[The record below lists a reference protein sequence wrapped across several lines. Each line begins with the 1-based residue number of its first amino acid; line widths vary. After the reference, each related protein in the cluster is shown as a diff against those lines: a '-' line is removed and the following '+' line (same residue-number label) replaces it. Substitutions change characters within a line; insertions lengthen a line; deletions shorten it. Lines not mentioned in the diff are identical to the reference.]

1 MLRFPSI
8 RAHAKRLVDEFAIKT
23 PSVDTHG
30 RALSG
35 GNIQKMIMAREIDA
49 NPRVLLVAQP
59 TRGVDI
65 GAAEYIHRRLIE
77 QRDRGVAVVMVS
89 EDLDEVLAVADRVV
103 VMFEGRVM
111 GVVDAATADRSEIGL
126 MMAGSPLAAG

>member
-1 MLRFPSI
+1 
-8 RAHAKRLVDEFAIKT
+8 
-23 PSVDTHG
+23 
-30 RALSG
+30 
-35 GNIQKMIMAREIDA
+35 MIMAREIDA
-49 NPRVLLVAQP
+49 DPRVLLVAQP

-77 QRDRGVAVVMVS
+77 QRDKGVAVVMIS

-111 GVVDAATADRSEIGL
+111 GIVDAATADRSQIGL
-126 MMAGSPLAAG
+126 MMAGSSSVSS